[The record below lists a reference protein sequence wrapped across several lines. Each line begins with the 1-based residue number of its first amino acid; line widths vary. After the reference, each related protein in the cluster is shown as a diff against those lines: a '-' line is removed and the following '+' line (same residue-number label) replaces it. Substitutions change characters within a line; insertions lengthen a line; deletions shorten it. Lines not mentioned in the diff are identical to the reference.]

1 MEDMSAMILT
11 KKKSLIFLI
20 FSLILTTSC
29 ETFEEL
35 AGLDKANIN
44 DSLYEGT
51 PDLIL
56 PPDFNKDP
64 NSFKRTKKNT
74 NQQISQ
80 ANYQKMLPYQTV
92 NPRVTN
98 FFSPKINVESSSTPS
113 DSLERFK
120 QNKKFTIGE
129 WVYSQY
135 VDGFKRGNIYYRPVY
150 DKGYNFSRRYVPDRN
165 VASFQPSLPLPNV
178 ESYFPTDNEF
188 FQPSSST
195 PMEYDSLD
203 QLPVLD

>member
-1 MEDMSAMILT
+1 MTLT
-11 KKKSLIFLI
+11 KKKSLFLLI
-20 FSLILTTSC
+20 FSFIFTSSC
-29 ETFEEL
+29 ETLEDL
-35 AGLDKANIN
+35 AGLNKVDID

-56 PPDFNKDP
+56 PPDFNRDP
-64 NSFKRTKKNT
+64 TTLKRTEKST

-80 ANYQKMLPYQTV
+80 ENYQQMLPYQTV

-98 FFSPKINVESSSTPS
+98 FFSPKINVDSSSTPS

-120 QNKKFTIGE
+120 QNKRFTIGE

-165 VASFQPSLPLPNV
+165 VASFQPPLTPPNLENYLPL
-178 ESYFPTDNEF
+178 DNEVV
-188 FQPSSST
+188 QPFST
-195 PMEYDSLD
+195 PMEYESLD

>member
-1 MEDMSAMILT
+1 MTLT
-11 KKKSLIFLI
+11 NKKSLFLLI
-20 FSLILTTSC
+20 FSFIFVSSC
-29 ETFEEL
+29 ETLEDL
-35 AGLDKANIN
+35 AGLNKVDI
-44 DSLYEGT
+44 DDTLYEGT

-64 NSFKRTKKNT
+64 TTLKRTKIST
-74 NQQISQ
+74 NQQIPQ
-80 ANYQKMLPYQTV
+80 ENYQQMLPYQTV

-113 DSLERFK
+113 DSLEKFK
-120 QNKKFTIGE
+120 QNKRFTVGE

-135 VDGFKRGNIYYRPVY
+135 IDGFKRGNIYYRPVY

-178 ESYFPTDNEF
+178 ENYLPPENGFVNP
-188 FQPSSST
+188 SST
-195 PMEYDSLD
+195 PMEYESLD

>member
-1 MEDMSAMILT
+1 MEDMPAMTLT
-11 KKKSLIFLI
+11 KKKSLLLLI
-20 FSLILTTSC
+20 FSFIFISSC
-29 ETFEEL
+29 ETLEDL
-35 AGLDKANIN
+35 AGLNKVDID

-64 NSFKRTKKNT
+64 TSLKRTKKST

-80 ANYQKMLPYQTV
+80 ENYQQMLPYQTV

-120 QNKKFTIGE
+120 QNKRFTIGE

-165 VASFQPSLPLPNV
+165 VASFQNPLLPLPNV

-188 FQPSSST
+188 FQPSST

>member
-1 MEDMSAMILT
+1 MSAMTLT
-11 KKKSLIFLI
+11 NKKRLFLLI
-20 FSLILTTSC
+20 FSIIFVSSC
-29 ETFEEL
+29 ETLEDL
-35 AGLDKANIN
+35 AGLNKVDI
-44 DSLYEGT
+44 DDTLYEGT

-64 NSFKRTKKNT
+64 TTLKRTKTST
-74 NQQISQ
+74 NQQIPQ
-80 ANYQKMLPYQTV
+80 ENYQQMLPYQTV

-120 QNKKFTIGE
+120 QNKRFTVGE

-165 VASFQPSLPLPNV
+165 VASFQSTPNL
-178 ESYFPTDNEF
+178 ENYLSPDNEF
-188 FQPSSST
+188 VKPSFA
-195 PMEYDSLD
+195 PMEYESLD

>member
-1 MEDMSAMILT
+1 MEVMSAMILT

-20 FSLILTTSC
+20 PLFIFISSC
-29 ETFEEL
+29 ETL
-35 AGLDKANIN
+35 NDIAGLNKFEID

-51 PDLIL
+51 PELIL
-56 PPDFNKDP
+56 PPDFDKDP
-64 NSFKRTKKNT
+64 KPTISSRQNPK
-74 NQQISQ
+74 QQIIQ
-80 ANYQKMLPYQTV
+80 PNYQQMLPYQTV
-92 NPRVTN
+92 SPRVTN
-98 FFSPKINVESSSTPS
+98 YFSPKINVESSSTPS

-120 QNKKFTIGE
+120 QNKRFTVGE

-165 VASFQPSLPLPNV
+165 VASFQNPLINPNT
-178 ESYFPTDNEF
+178 ESYLPFNNEF
-188 FQPSSST
+188 IQPSSSQT
-195 PMEYDSLD
+195 EYESLD

>member
-1 MEDMSAMILT
+1 MILT

-20 FSLILTTSC
+20 FSLILTSSC

-64 NSFKRTKKNT
+64 ASFKRTKNT

-165 VASFQPSLPLPNV
+165 VASFQSPPNLENYLPPENGFV
-178 ESYFPTDNEF
+178 NP
-188 FQPSSST
+188 SST
-195 PMEYDSLD
+195 PMEYESLD

>member
-1 MEDMSAMILT
+1 MEVMFAMILT

-20 FSLILTTSC
+20 PLFIFISSC
-29 ETFEEL
+29 ETL
-35 AGLDKANIN
+35 NDIAGLNKFEID

-51 PDLIL
+51 PELIL
-56 PPDFNKDP
+56 PPDFDKDP
-64 NSFKRTKKNT
+64 KPTISSRQNPK
-74 NQQISQ
+74 QQIIQ
-80 ANYQKMLPYQTV
+80 PNYQQMLPYQTV
-92 NPRVTN
+92 SPRVTN
-98 FFSPKINVESSSTPS
+98 YFSPKINVESSSTPS

-120 QNKKFTIGE
+120 QNKRFTVGE

-165 VASFQPSLPLPNV
+165 VASFQNPLINPNT
-178 ESYFPTDNEF
+178 ESYLPSNNEF
-188 FQPSSST
+188 IQPSSSPT
-195 PMEYDSLD
+195 EYESLD

>member
-11 KKKSLIFLI
+11 KKKSLFFIFFSFI
-20 FSLILTTSC
+20 FASSC
-29 ETFEEL
+29 ETLEDL
-35 AGLDKANIN
+35 AGLNKVDMD

-80 ANYQKMLPYQTV
+80 ENFQQMLPYQTV

-120 QNKKFTIGE
+120 QNKRFTIGE

-165 VASFQPSLPLPNV
+165 VASFQTSPPLPNV
-178 ESYFPTDNEF
+178 ESYFPPDNEF
-188 FQPSSST
+188 FQPSST

>member
-1 MEDMSAMILT
+1 MEVMLAMTLT
-11 KKKSLIFLI
+11 KKKNLIFLI
-20 FSLILTTSC
+20 SLLLFISSC
-29 ETFEEL
+29 ETLNEI
-35 AGLDKANIN
+35 AGIEKTVIE

-64 NSFKRTKKNT
+64 TTLKRKKKST

-80 ANYQKMLPYQTV
+80 ENYQQMLPYQTVQTV

-98 FFSPKINVESSSTPS
+98 YFSPKINVDSSTTPS

-120 QNKKFTIGE
+120 QNKRFTIGE

-165 VASFQPSLPLPNV
+165 VASFQSTPYLENYLPP
-178 ESYFPTDNEF
+178 DNEF
-188 FQPSSST
+188 VKPSSE
-195 PMEYDSLD
+195 PMEYESLD

>member
-1 MEDMSAMILT
+1 MTLT
-11 KKKSLIFLI
+11 KKKNLIFLI
-20 FSLILTTSC
+20 SLLLLISSC
-29 ETFEEL
+29 ETLSEIS
-35 AGLDKANIN
+35 GLEKTVIE

-64 NSFKRTKKNT
+64 TTLKRTKKST
-74 NQQISQ
+74 NQQIPQ
-80 ANYQKMLPYQTV
+80 ENYQQMLPYQTV

-98 FFSPKINVESSSTPS
+98 YFSPKINVDSSSSPS

-120 QNKKFTIGE
+120 QNKRFTIGE

-165 VASFQPSLPLPNV
+165 VASFQPPLTPPNLENYLPP
-178 ESYFPTDNEF
+178 DNEF
-188 FQPSSST
+188 VQPSST
-195 PMEYDSLD
+195 PMGYESLD

>member
-1 MEDMSAMILT
+1 MEVMFVMTLT
-11 KKKSLIFLI
+11 KKKNLTLLIVSFI
-20 FSLILTTSC
+20 FVSSY
-29 ETFEEL
+29 ETFNDI
-35 AGLDKANIN
+35 AGLNKVDID
-44 DSLYEGT
+44 DSLYAST
-51 PDLIL
+51 PELIL
-56 PPDFNKDP
+56 PPDFDEDP
-64 NSFKRTKKNT
+64 RSSIKPRQDLNPQNI
-74 NQQISQ
+74 QQ
-80 ANYQKMLPYQTV
+80 NYQQMLPYQTV
-92 NPRVTN
+92 SPRVTN

-120 QNKKFTIGE
+120 QNKRFTIGE

-165 VASFQPSLPLPNV
+165 VASFQNPIITPNV
-178 ESYFPTDNEF
+178 ENYLPSDNEF
-188 FQPSSST
+188 VQPSSA

>member
-1 MEDMSAMILT
+1 MTLT
-11 KKKSLIFLI
+11 KKKSLLLLTLSFL
-20 FSLILTTSC
+20 FVSSC
-29 ETFEEL
+29 ETLEEL
-35 AGLDKANIN
+35 AGLNKVEMD
-44 DSLYEGT
+44 DSLYAGT

-56 PPDFNKDP
+56 PPDFNEDP
-64 NSFKRTKKNT
+64 KSLVMPKKKS
-74 NQQISQ
+74 NQQIVQ
-80 ANYQKMLPYQTV
+80 PNYQQMLPYQSV
-92 NPRVTN
+92 SPRVTN

-120 QNKKFTIGE
+120 QNKRFTIGE

-165 VASFQPSLPLPNV
+165 VASFQNSTIAPNV
-178 ESYFPTDNEF
+178 ENYLPPDNEF
-188 FQPSSST
+188 TPPSPS
-195 PMEYDSLD
+195 PAEYDSLD

>member
-1 MEDMSAMILT
+1 MSAMTLT
-11 KKKSLIFLI
+11 NKKSLFLLI
-20 FSLILTTSC
+20 FSFIFVSSC
-29 ETFEEL
+29 ETLEDL
-35 AGLDKANIN
+35 TGLNKVDI
-44 DSLYEGT
+44 DDTLYEGT

-64 NSFKRTKKNT
+64 TTLKRTKTST
-74 NQQISQ
+74 NQQIPQ
-80 ANYQKMLPYQTV
+80 ENYQQMLPYQTV

-113 DSLERFK
+113 DSLEKFK
-120 QNKKFTIGE
+120 QNKRFTVGE

>member
-64 NSFKRTKKNT
+64 TSFKRTKKNT

-80 ANYQKMLPYQTV
+80 E
-92 NPRVTN
+92 N
-98 FFSPKINVESSSTPS
+98 F
-113 DSLERFK
+113 
-120 QNKKFTIGE
+120 Q
-129 WVYSQY
+129 QH
-135 VDGFKRGNIYYRPVY
+135 
-150 DKGYNFSRRYVPDRN
+150 
-165 VASFQPSLPLPNV
+165 SLP
-178 ESYFPTDNEF
+178 
-188 FQPSSST
+188 
-195 PMEYDSLD
+195 PMIL
-203 QLPVLD
+203 QNNQNQVLLL

>member
-1 MEDMSAMILT
+1 MHVMTLT
-11 KKKSLIFLI
+11 KKKSL
-20 FSLILTTSC
+20 LILTFSFVFISSC
-29 ETFEEL
+29 ETLEDL
-35 AGLDKANIN
+35 AGLNKVSID
-44 DSLYEGT
+44 DSLYSGT

-64 NSFKRTKKNT
+64 ASLKTSKKSPD
-74 NQQISQ
+74 QPISQ
-80 ANYQKMLPYQTV
+80 PNYQELLPYQTV

-120 QNKKFTIGE
+120 QNKRFTIGE

-165 VASFQPSLPLPNV
+165 VASFQNPIITPNLENYLPP
-178 ESYFPTDNEF
+178 DNEF
-188 FQPSSST
+188 VQPSAEPT
-195 PMEYDSLD
+195 EYDSLD